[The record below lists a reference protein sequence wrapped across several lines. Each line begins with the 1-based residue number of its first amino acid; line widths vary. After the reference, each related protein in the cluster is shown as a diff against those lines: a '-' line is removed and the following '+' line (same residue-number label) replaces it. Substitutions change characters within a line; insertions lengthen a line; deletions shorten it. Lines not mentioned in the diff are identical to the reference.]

1 MISERMQRITP
12 SATLKL
18 NARVQELVA
27 EGHDVVKFGVGE
39 PDYPTPDHIK
49 EKAIEAIHANK
60 TTYTPTNGI
69 PELREAIVRKFA
81 EDNQLDYDPSQ
92 VIVSVGA
99 KQCIYNALMALVN
112 EGDEVIV
119 FAPYWVSYPEQIKLA
134 GGVPVVIQTT
144 EETDF
149 KVTPDMLED
158 AISPKTRAL
167 ILNSPSNPTGRAYTR
182 EELAELGAVMAKH
195 EVWAITDEIYESLV
209 YEGAEHVSLVT
220 AAPEMKSLSIVIN
233 GVSKAYAMTGW
244 RIGYAAGPAEVI
256 GAMSKC
262 QGHATSSTTSIS
274 QWAALAALEGPQ
286 DPVEEMVQQYN
297 LRRKYMTERLQEI
310 PGFECDAP
318 EGAFYVFPNVSA
330 LVGTKIG
337 DREIDSA
344 DVLAEIL
351 LEESYVAVV
360 PGSGFGAPENIR
372 FSYSTSME
380 EIEKGLDRLEDLL
393 R

>member
-262 QGHATSSTTSIS
+262 QGHAPSSTTSIS